1 MIIIK
6 HRVNSIKE
14 LVNTSKG
21 FGVEI
26 DLRSNNKNIYLH
38 HDPFKKGELFSK
50 WIKKFNHKLIVL
62 NVKEEGLENNI
73 LKILKK
79 NKVQNFFFHDQ
90 TFSSLLKNMS
100 KTKVSIRYSEFE
112 ELKKANKLFVKIKW
126 LWIDNFS
133 EIRIRKNFYMLLKSK
148 KVKICLV
155 SPELI
160 KNNRVNEIKKI
171 ILYFKKNKFKINA
184 VCTKKPEL
192 WIKYIKNNEVK

>member
-6 HRVNSIKE
+6 HRVNSIQK
-14 LVNTSKG
+14 LVNTSKD